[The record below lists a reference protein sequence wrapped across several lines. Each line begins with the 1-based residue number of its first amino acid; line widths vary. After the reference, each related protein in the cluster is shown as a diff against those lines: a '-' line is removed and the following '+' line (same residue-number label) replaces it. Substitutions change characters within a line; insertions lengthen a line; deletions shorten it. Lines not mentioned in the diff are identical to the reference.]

1 MSPHIAAFRQRKPD
15 FVRSLVVAS
24 LGRGRIAVVDG
35 GGTAIKWGGVRSPS
49 TNCGFE
55 GFLWLMPHG

>member
-35 GGTAIKWGGVRSPS
+35 GGTAMKWGGVRFAVHKPR
-49 TNCGFE
+49 
-55 GFLWLMPHG
+55 L